1 MGEICCH
8 ETEKEPRKPMA
19 TIELPEVNQGFKI
32 GEEVE
37 VKIKG
42 KLVYMEAG
50 KRWPEVT
57 ERANRGE
64 IRLEVK
70 SVKLE
75 TEKSEFAELAED

>member
-1 MGEICCH
+1 MSEICCDK
-8 ETEKEPRKPMA
+8 ESEPRKPSA
-19 TIELPEVNQGFKI
+19 TVELPDGIQGFKL

-50 KRWPEVT
+50 KRWPEDS

>member
-1 MGEICCH
+1 MGEICC
-8 ETEKEPRKPMA
+8 EKESEPRKPLA
-19 TIELPEVNQGFKI
+19 TIELSEGVQGCKI

-37 VKIKG
+37 VRLKG
-42 KLVYMEAG
+42 KLIYLEAG
-50 KRWPEVT
+50 KRWPDSPEQ
-57 ERANRGE
+57 ANRGE

>member
-1 MGEICCH
+1 MGEICC
-8 ETEKEPRKPMA
+8 EKISEPKKPMA
-19 TIELPEVNQGFKI
+19 TIELSEGIQGCKL

-37 VKIKG
+37 VKLKG

-50 KRWPEVT
+50 KRWHDDT